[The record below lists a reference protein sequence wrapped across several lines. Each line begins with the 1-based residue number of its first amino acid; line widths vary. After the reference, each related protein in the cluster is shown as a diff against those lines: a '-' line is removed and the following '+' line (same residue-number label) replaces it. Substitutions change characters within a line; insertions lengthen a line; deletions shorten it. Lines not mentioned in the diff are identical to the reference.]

1 MRIYLAGGVS
11 ANLKPF
17 WMDFLD
23 SADESFFGGANSL
36 ERIGAVR
43 QPAIQ
48 RERERVGAQTAPLN
62 EGAYILESFF
72 YADKWT
78 EAAIP
83 FLKGFLLDSG
93 AFTFF
98 SSNQNQNWW
107 EYIERYADFINSN
120 NVEDFFE
127 LDIDTLVGY
136 DEVRRLRAKLIK
148 LTGKQPIPVW
158 HRSRGKNE
166 FLKMC
171 DEFDY
176 VAVGG
181 IVSKEIMPKEYPIF
195 SYLINEAH
203 KRGARIHGLG
213 FTNLNG
219 LRKYHFDSVDST
231 AWVSGNRFGSVY
243 RFDGENLL
251 KYNKELGQRL
261 SDGIAVALN
270 NMREWLKFQRYA
282 ETHL

>member
-1 MRIYLAGGVS
+1 MKVFLAGQIPWKESG
-11 ANLKPF
+11 LY
-17 WMDFLD
+17 D
-23 SADESFFGGANSL
+23 SLLF
-36 ERIGAVR
+36 
-43 QPAIQ
+43 

-98 SSNQNQNWW
+98 SSNYNQNWW
-107 EYIERYADFINSN
+107 EYIERYADFINRNS
-120 NVEDFFE
+120 VDDFFE
-127 LDIDTLVGY
+127 LDIDSLVGY

-181 IVSKEIMPKEYPIF
+181 IVSKEIMPKEYPVF

-203 KRGARIHGLG
+203 KRGVRIHGLG

-231 AWVSGNRFGSVY
+231 SWVSGNRFGSVY
-243 RFDGENLL
+243 RFDGENML

-261 SDGIAVALN
+261 SDGRAVALN